1 MAKRRIKRK
10 YNIGGSLASLANTS
24 GWNQIPNL
32 GGPQK
37 TPLNIGGAL
46 GGLSGG
52 LGGIANGVAT
62 GISNLMNPSGN
73 STGVGNALQTVGSI
87 ASNIPGVGGLVG
99 AAVNLVGGAVN
110 AAFGSNI
117 NEEFVDQTKQS
128 AAKQSSYVSNATDNS
143 SLLSD
148 WGSHQDMAHVSQDD
162 VGTDGWFSNKA
173 KNLTKQLN
181 KKIDQANF
189 RAWSSL
195 ANTASNID
203 SKNDMNVMANFAAD
217 GGSLNRVF
225 NGYNNSDFYES
236 NGIIPYFDYSSLEHN
251 YDTEQSRGRIL
262 QRRKDASNKGI
273 KDYIK
278 STPLGK
284 TLWAAGELS
293 YLSPFMAVS
302 DISDNLDNIASGDP
316 ISKGDI
322 MELSSNLFGILPGG
336 KLLKKIGG
344 SNPDK
349 IGKTIERFGDQLNYY
364 TSKGTKRVKN
374 KIEDIKNATRDTKNA
389 ASEMV
394 NNRRDLDKLYKA
406 NEKISNKTDA
416 IQGNLNIVNDY
427 INPNAFRYYDVQRLG
442 QGFNAGNDF
451 FNVPYDL
458 VESWSNEKADGGPI
472 FMRYS
477 GVMSPFG
484 NQFKEGGGIHIKKE
498 NRGKFTEYCGGKV
511 TSECIVRGK
520 RSSSPTIRKRAV
532 FAQNARKFKHAD
544 GGPLFTHG
552 GIWDNGLTYINE
564 GGSHEENPF
573 EGVQLGKDINNVP
586 NLVEEGEVVYNDYV
600 FSNRLTVPKDL
611 KKKYKIKG
619 KTYADAAKY
628 MSKESEER
636 PNDPISQRGLDASM
650 NLLTNSQEEMRNR
663 ENNNKYSHGG
673 ELGNLFDGL
682 GKGSQNLKSYSNFT
696 RLNNDDFYTPEYMDF
711 WNWYNENS
719 NTDEGKKWLQRIN
732 SGEFG
737 QIGGNTFNAADISR
751 LAHDYKKGPVHN
763 AFSEAARQFKKERK
777 TIKPFAPFGI
787 NDAVDT
793 EALKGLEVP
802 LRTSSKNSETSEKK
816 EEKDKGNPLTWL
828 RYAPVLGSAIG
839 LGYDLFS
846 KPDYSSADAV
856 LEAANDTGNYMP
868 VQANP
873 IGNYLAYR
881 PFDRMFYI
889 NQLNANNAAGR
900 RAIQNTSGGNRA
912 AAMAGIL
919 ASDYNYGNSLG
930 NLARQAEEYN
940 LAQRER
946 VENFNRGTNMFN
958 SEQDLK
964 AQMANQSAL
973 ARARASRLS
982 GVAQAMAMRDAIDNR
997 RSASLSA
1004 NFTNLFDSLG
1014 NIGREE
1020 VMKDWIND
1028 NPALY
1033 YDISTGGRGLG
1044 YKGNDTR
1051 AKGGYIT
1058 IKNKKRRK

>member
-1 MAKRRIKRK
+1 MRIRIIRIPDQYK
-10 YNIGGSLASLANTS
+10 YGGKINASK
-24 GWNQIPNL
+24 WKHED
-32 GGPQK
+32 GGP
-37 TPLNIGGAL
+37 
-46 GGLSGG
+46 
-52 LGGIANGVAT
+52 
-62 GISNLMNPSGN
+62 
-73 STGVGNALQTVGSI
+73 
-87 ASNIPGVGGLVG
+87 
-99 AAVNLVGGAVN
+99 
-110 AAFGSNI
+110 
-117 NEEFVDQTKQS
+117 
-128 AAKQSSYVSNATDNS
+128 
-143 SLLSD
+143 LSD
-148 WGSHQDMAHVSQDD
+148 SQYYSIMERVADENYRNWG
-162 VGTDGWFSNKA
+162 
-173 KNLTKQLN
+173 L
-181 KKIDQANF
+181 
-189 RAWSSL
+189 
-195 ANTASNID
+195 
-203 SKNDMNVMANFAAD
+203 
-217 GGSLNRVF
+217 
-225 NGYNNSDFYES
+225 NNSDEALIQALNDNTYDYRGFYNKYPSSGANAETHWTDEFKTVYHPTFSDES
-236 NGIIPYFDYSSLEHN
+236 
-251 YDTEQSRGRIL
+251 
-262 QRRKDASNKGI
+262 
-273 KDYIK
+273 
-278 STPLGK
+278 
-284 TLWAAGELS
+284 
-293 YLSPFMAVS
+293 
-302 DISDNLDNIASGDP
+302 
-316 ISKGDI
+316 
-322 MELSSNLFGILPGG
+322 
-336 KLLKKIGG
+336 
-344 SNPDK
+344 
-349 IGKTIERFGDQLNYY
+349 
-364 TSKGTKRVKN
+364 
-374 KIEDIKNATRDTKNA
+374 
-389 ASEMV
+389 
-394 NNRRDLDKLYKA
+394 
-406 NEKISNKTDA
+406 
-416 IQGNLNIVNDY
+416 
-427 INPNAFRYYDVQRLG
+427 
-442 QGFNAGNDF
+442 
-451 FNVPYDL
+451 
-458 VESWSNEKADGGPI
+458 
-472 FMRYS
+472 RYS
-477 GVMSPFG
+477 GKKS
-484 NQFKEGGGIHIKKE
+484 QFNPKGLTGGHWNGDSFIPADWQRKK
-498 NRGKFTEYCGGKV
+498 
-511 TSECIVRGK
+511 
-520 RSSSPTIRKRAV
+520 
-532 FAQNARKFKHAD
+532 AD

-573 EGVQLGKDINNVP
+573 EGIQLGVDNQGTP

-636 PNDPISQRGLDASM
+636 PNDSISQRGLDASM

-663 ENNNKYSHGG
+663 KNNNKYSHGG
-673 ELGNLFDGL
+673 RLGNLFDGL

-711 WNWYNENS
+711 WNWYNKNS
-719 NTDEGKKWLQRIN
+719 NTDEGKKWLKRIN
-732 SGEFG
+732 SNEFG
-737 QIGGNTFNAADISR
+737 DIGGNTFNAADISR
-751 LAHDYKKGPVHN
+751 LAHDYKRGPVHN
-763 AFSEAARQFKKERK
+763 AFAEAARQFNKERK

-802 LRTSSKNSETSEKK
+802 LRTPSKTPETSETLENKG
-816 EEKDKGNPLTWL
+816 EKDRGNPLTWL

-856 LEAANDTGNYMP
+856 LEAANDTGNYMS

-889 NQLNANNAAGR
+889 NQLNSNNAAGR

-964 AQMANQSAL
+964 AQMTNQSAL

-1044 YKGNDTR
+1044 YKGDGTNAR
-1051 AKGGYIT
+1051 GGYIT